1 MGGKTL
7 TKSLQASSSG
17 FYQILAKSPG
27 LMNLFCPGYRQY
39 EHDLEFLL
47 SILYIYKKNHMH
59 SGTISIQLVKIAEI
73 QNKPVNLKYIAL
85 QLCTCTWIEV
95 MTGAG
100 ITLYM
105 VYLGNYALA
114 AITVAVFAPL
124 IGFHFAVSKI
134 QHSNVEWRSTRTVKS
149 QH

>member
-1 MGGKTL
+1 MNRTVN
-7 TKSLQASSSG
+7 SSSQ
-17 FYQILAKSPG
+17 FFTS
-27 LMNLFCPGYRQY
+27 
-39 EHDLEFLL
+39 
-47 SILYIYKKNHMH
+47 KKIMH
-59 SGTISIQLVKIAEI
+59 SGTIPIQLVKIAEI
-73 QNKPVNLKYIAL
+73 PNKLVNLKYIAL

-134 QHSNVEWRSTRTVKS
+134 QHSNVEWKPTRTVKS
-149 QH
+149 HH